1 MPAIAEREKRVGLH
15 LAVDVSGLDLAGAP
29 FAESTRSL
37 NISGGGLC
45 FESRH
50 SLALGSRVT
59 VRIELP
65 PPLRKHFSNRT
76 TYRARAVVCR
86 VERYE
91 GEASAR
97 VGAKFLAE
105 VEA

>member
-1 MPAIAEREKRVGLH
+1 MPAIAEREKRVGLN
-15 LAVDVSGLDLAGAP
+15 LAVDVSGLDVAGSP

-37 NISGGGLC
+37 NVSGGGLC
-45 FESRH
+45 FESQH
-50 SLALGSRVT
+50 KLTVGSRVT
-59 VRIELP
+59 VHIALP
-65 PPLRKHFSNRT
+65 PPLRKHFGSRT

-91 GEASAR
+91 GETSAR
-97 VGAKFLAE
+97 IGAKFLAE